1 MNCANSLRY
10 GTANEPIYLLNI
22 KIEYDENGMAWP
34 LVVKLKKLQLILV
47 SFFLRMLLI
56 LLLLGCHLLFN

>member
-47 SFFLRMLLI
+47 SFFFEDATNPFTLRMSLAL
-56 LLLLGCHLLFN
+56 

>member
-47 SFFLRMLLI
+47 SFF
-56 LLLLGCHLLFN
+56 F